1 MQRTLPN
8 SIDAEQAILGAM
20 LVYPNTVRASI
31 EYGLLPEH
39 FYLDNHKQIYEIMK
53 EIAEDNKPVDH
64 IILLT
69 TLQDRNL
76 VNSVGGLDYIGQL
89 VETATTSATIQH
101 YIESVI
107 EKHQL
112 RELIYLTEKIV
123 YEAYDD
129 PSAIDE
135 IMDNAERGILNVTRN
150 RRTSDFRSSKEVVE
164 TVLENIRIKS
174 ESGTGITGMK
184 TGYADL
190 DKVTS
195 GFQRGDLIIL
205 AARPSV
211 GKTAFAL
218 NLGTH
223 MAINTDLP
231 TAIFSLEM
239 PAEQLMQRVLT
250 FTSEVEGTK
259 LRDGTIRSNEDWNR
273 LHEAANTL
281 KEAKIFI
288 DDSPSLKISEVFSK
302 CRKLKAEHDLG
313 VIIIDY
319 LQLMDS
325 GSGAENRQ
333 QAVSEISRAFK
344 GLARELDVPV
354 IALSQL
360 SRSVETRQDK
370 RPMLSDLRES
380 GAIEQD
386 ADIVMFLYREDY
398 HSMDEESDYQDTDV
412 IIAKHRNGSLATVT
426 LVFQKSINS
435 FKSRMNT
442 PGVGFN
448 E

>member
-1 MQRTLPN
+1 MQRTLP
-8 SIDAEQAILGAM
+8 SSVDTEQAILGAI
-20 LVYPNTVRASI
+20 LIYPNAVRACN
-31 EYGLLPEH
+31 EYGLLTEH
-39 FYLDNHKQIYEIMK
+39 FFLNSHQQIYTIMTNVF
-53 EIAEDNKPVDH
+53 EDNKAVDSTVL
-64 IILLT
+64 IT
-69 TLQDRNL
+69 KLQDENL
-76 VNSVGGLDYIGQL
+76 LNAVGGVDYIFQL
-89 VETATTSATIQH
+89 TETATSHATLKH
-101 YIESVI
+101 YVEIVI
-107 EKHQL
+107 DKFKM
-112 RELIYLTEKIV
+112 RELILITEGI
-123 YEAYDD
+123 YNEAYAN
-129 PSAIDE
+129 PGAVDE
-135 IMDNAERGILNVTRN
+135 IMDDAERKILDVTRS
-150 RRTSDFRSSKEVVE
+150 RRSSDFRSSKDVVE
-164 TVLENIRIKS
+164 AVLENIKLKS

-184 TGYADL
+184 TGYVDL
-190 DKVTS
+190 DHVTS

-218 NLGTH
+218 NLGTN
-223 MAINTDLP
+223 MALYNDLP

-250 FTSEVEGTK
+250 FKSEVSGTK
-259 LRDGTIRSNEDWNR
+259 LRDGTIKSNEDWNK
-273 LHEAANTL
+273 LYEAANTV

-288 DDSPSLKISEVFSK
+288 DDSPSLKMSEVFSK

-319 LQLMDS
+319 LQLMES
-325 GSGAENRQ
+325 GSNTENRQ

-398 HSMDEESDYQDTDV
+398 HNMEEESDRQDTDV
-412 IIAKHRNGSLATVT
+412 IIAKHRNGSLANVT
-426 LVFQKSINS
+426 LVFDKTINK
-435 FKSRMNT
+435 FFSRVQG
-442 PGVGFN
+442 PGVGM
-448 E
+448 

>member
-1 MQRTLPN
+1 MQRTLPS

-20 LVYPNTVRASI
+20 LVYPNAVRASI
-31 EYGLLPEH
+31 EYGLLKEH
-39 FYLDNHKQIYEIMK
+39 FYLDSHRVIYEVMLDID
-53 EIAEDNKPVDH
+53 ESNKVVDH
-64 IILLT
+64 VMLITRI
-69 TLQDRNL
+69 QDLNL
-76 VNSVGGLDYIGQL
+76 VNVIGGLDYISQL

-101 YIESVI
+101 YVEDVI
-107 EKHQL
+107 DKYTL
-112 RELIYLTEKIV
+112 RELILLAEKI
-123 YEAYDD
+123 
-129 PSAIDE
+129 SADGYTRQGEVDLLMDE
-135 IMDNAERGILNVTRN
+135 AERSILNVTRS
-150 RRTSDFRSSKEVVE
+150 RRSSEFRDARSVVE
-164 TVLENIRIKS
+164 TVLENIKIKS
-174 ESGTGITGMK
+174 ESGTGITGMG
-184 TGYADL
+184 TGYGDL
-190 DKVTS
+190 DKITS

-218 NLGTH
+218 NLGTK
-223 MAINTDLP
+223 MSFINKLP

-250 FTSEVEGTK
+250 FESGVAGTK
-259 LRDGTIRSNEDWNR
+259 LRDGTISSNSDWNK
-273 LHEAANTL
+273 LHEAASRVR
-281 KEAKIFI
+281 EAPIFI
-288 DDSPSLKISEVFSK
+288 DDSPSLKISEIFSK

-325 GSGAENRQ
+325 GSNSENRQ

-386 ADIVMFLYREDY
+386 ADIVMFLYREEY
-398 HSMDEESDYQDTDV
+398 HSGEEESDKQDTDV

-426 LVFQKSINS
+426 LSFEKGINAFHSI
-435 FKSRMNT
+435 SRDY
-442 PGVGFN
+442 PGA
-448 E
+448 

>member
-1 MQRTLPN
+1 MNRVVPQ
-8 SIDAEQAILGAM
+8 SIETEQAILGAI
-20 LVYPNTVRASI
+20 LIYPNSVQACS
-31 EYGLLPEH
+31 EYGLLVEH
-39 FYLDNHKQIYEIMK
+39 FFLAAHQHIYSIMMDVY
-53 EIAEDNKPVDH
+53 EDNKPVDST
-64 IILLT
+64 ILITKLKD
-69 TLQDRNL
+69 LNL
-76 VNSVGGLDYIGQL
+76 LNTVGGVEYITQL
-89 VETATTSATIQH
+89 TDTATTPAVLKH
-101 YIESVI
+101 YVEIVI
-107 EKHQL
+107 DKFTM
-112 RELIYLTEKIV
+112 RELITAVDLIGNRAFNEPGAV
-123 YEAYDD
+123 E
-129 PSAIDE
+129 E
-135 IMDNAERGILNVTRN
+135 IMDDAERKILNITRS
-150 RRTSDFRSSKEVVE
+150 RRSADFQASKDVVE
-164 TVLENIRIKS
+164 RVLENIKIKS
-174 ESGTGITGMK
+174 ESGTGITGMQ
-184 TGYADL
+184 TGYTDL
-190 DKVTS
+190 DKITS

-218 NLGTH
+218 NLGTQ
-223 MAINTDLP
+223 MAMYSNLP

-239 PAEQLMQRVLT
+239 PSEQLMQRVLT
-250 FTSEVEGTK
+250 FQSEIEGNK
-259 LRDGTIRSNEDWNR
+259 LRDGTLRGDAEWNK
-273 LHEAANTL
+273 LYEAASQI
-281 KEAKIFI
+281 KETKIYI
-288 DDSPSLKISEVFSK
+288 DDSPSLKISEIFSK

-398 HSMDEESDYQDTDV
+398 HSNEVESDKQDTDV
-412 IIAKHRNGSLATVT
+412 IIAKHRNGSLGTVT
-426 LVFQKSINS
+426 LVFNKLINKFHNRAHS
-435 FKSRMNT
+435 G
-442 PGVGFN
+442 PGVDF
-448 E
+448 

>member
-1 MQRTLPN
+1 MQRTLP
-8 SIDAEQAILGAM
+8 SSVDTEQAILGAI
-20 LVYPNTVRASI
+20 LIYPNAVRACN
-31 EYGLLPEH
+31 EYGLLTEH
-39 FYLDNHKQIYEIMK
+39 FFLSSHQQIYTIMTNVF
-53 EIAEDNKPVDH
+53 EDNKAVDSTVL
-64 IILLT
+64 IT
-69 TLQDRNL
+69 KLQDENL
-76 VNSVGGLDYIGQL
+76 LNAVGGVDYIFQL
-89 VETATTSATIQH
+89 TETATSHATLKH
-101 YIESVI
+101 YVEIVI
-107 EKHQL
+107 DKFKM
-112 RELIYLTEKIV
+112 RELILITEGI
-123 YEAYDD
+123 YNEAYAN
-129 PSAIDE
+129 PGAVDE
-135 IMDNAERGILNVTRN
+135 IMDDAERKILDVTRS
-150 RRTSDFRSSKEVVE
+150 RRSSDFRSSKDVVE
-164 TVLENIRIKS
+164 AVLENIKLKS

-184 TGYADL
+184 TGYVDL
-190 DKVTS
+190 DHVTS

-218 NLGTH
+218 NLGTN
-223 MAINTDLP
+223 MALYNDLP

-250 FTSEVEGTK
+250 FKSEVSGTK
-259 LRDGTIRSNEDWNR
+259 LRDGTIKSNEDWNK
-273 LHEAANTL
+273 LYEAANTV

-288 DDSPSLKISEVFSK
+288 DDSPSLKMSEVFSK

-319 LQLMDS
+319 LQLMES
-325 GSGAENRQ
+325 GSNTENRQ

-398 HSMDEESDYQDTDV
+398 HNMEEESDRQDTDV
-412 IIAKHRNGSLATVT
+412 IIAKHRNGSLANVT
-426 LVFQKSINS
+426 LVFDKTINK
-435 FKSRMNT
+435 FFSRVQG
-442 PGVGFN
+442 PGVGM
-448 E
+448 

>member
-1 MQRTLPN
+1 MQRTLP
-8 SIDAEQAILGAM
+8 SSVDAEQAILGAI
-20 LVYPNTVRASI
+20 LIYPNAVRACI
-31 EYGLLPEH
+31 EYGLMPEH
-39 FYLDNHKQIYEIMK
+39 FFLSSHQQVYSIMSDVH
-53 EIAEDNKPVDH
+53 EDNKAVDSTVL
-64 IILLT
+64 IT
-69 TLQDRNL
+69 KLQDANL
-76 VNSVGGLDYIGQL
+76 LNSVGGVDYILQL
-89 VETATTSATIQH
+89 TDTATSSATLKH
-101 YIESVI
+101 YVEIVVD
-107 EKHQL
+107 KAKM
-112 RELIYLTEKIV
+112 RELILITEGI
-123 YEAYDD
+123 YSQAYDN
-129 PSAIDE
+129 PGAVDE
-135 IMDNAERGILNVTRN
+135 IMDEAERKILDVTRS
-150 RRTSDFRSSKEVVE
+150 RRSSDFKSSKDVVE
-164 TVLENIRIKS
+164 AVLENIKIKS

-190 DKVTS
+190 DHVTS

-218 NLGTH
+218 NLGTN
-223 MAINTDLP
+223 MALYNDLP

-250 FTSEVEGTK
+250 FKSEVKGNK
-259 LRDGTIRSNEDWNR
+259 LRDGTIKSNEDWNK
-273 LHEAANTL
+273 LYEAANTI
-281 KEAKIFI
+281 KEAAIYI
-288 DDSPSLKISEVFSK
+288 DDSPSLKMSEVFSK

-313 VIIIDY
+313 VIIVDY
-319 LQLMDS
+319 LQLMES
-325 GSGAENRQ
+325 GSNAENRQ

-398 HSMDEESDYQDTDV
+398 HNMEEEADRQDTDV
-412 IIAKHRNGSLATVT
+412 IIAKHRNGSLANVT
-426 LVFQKSINS
+426 LVFDKTINK
-435 FKSRMNT
+435 FYSRLNEA
-442 PGVGFN
+442 PGVGH
-448 E
+448 

>member
-1 MQRTLPN
+1 MNRVVPQ
-8 SIDAEQAILGAM
+8 SIETEQAILGAI
-20 LVYPNTVRASI
+20 LIYPNSVQACN
-31 EYGLLPEH
+31 EYGLLVEH
-39 FYLDNHKQIYEIMK
+39 FFLAAHQHIYEIMMDVY
-53 EIAEDNKPVDH
+53 EDNRPVDST
-64 IILLT
+64 ILITKLKD
-69 TLQDRNL
+69 LNL
-76 VNSVGGLDYIGQL
+76 LNTVGGIEYITQL
-89 VETATTSATIQH
+89 TDTATTPAVLKH
-101 YIESVI
+101 YVEIVI
-107 EKHQL
+107 DKFTM
-112 RELIYLTEKIV
+112 RELITAVDLIGNRAFNEPGAV
-123 YEAYDD
+123 E
-129 PSAIDE
+129 E
-135 IMDNAERGILNVTRN
+135 IMDDAERKILNITRS
-150 RRTSDFRSSKEVVE
+150 RRSADFQASKDVVE
-164 TVLENIRIKS
+164 RVLENIKIKS
-174 ESGTGITGMK
+174 ESGTGITGMQ
-184 TGYADL
+184 TGYTDL
-190 DKVTS
+190 DKITS

-218 NLGTH
+218 NLGTQ
-223 MAINTDLP
+223 MAMYSNLP

-239 PAEQLMQRVLT
+239 PSEQLMQRILT
-250 FTSEVEGTK
+250 FQSEIEGNK
-259 LRDGTIRSNEDWNR
+259 LRDGTLRGDAEWNK
-273 LHEAANTL
+273 LYEAASQI
-281 KEAKIFI
+281 KETKIYI
-288 DDSPSLKISEVFSK
+288 DDSPSLKISEIFSK

-398 HSMDEESDYQDTDV
+398 HSNEVESDKQDTDV
-412 IIAKHRNGSLATVT
+412 IIAKHRNGSLGTVT
-426 LVFQKSINS
+426 LVFNKLINKFHNRAHS
-435 FKSRMNT
+435 G
-442 PGVGFN
+442 PGVDY
-448 E
+448 

>member
-1 MQRTLPN
+1 MQRSLP
-8 SIDAEQAILGAM
+8 SSVDAEQAILGAM
-20 LVYPNTVRASI
+20 LVYPNAVRASI

-39 FYLDNHKQIYEIMK
+39 FYLDTHKKIYEIMRD
-53 EIAEDNKPVDH
+53 ISEDNKPVDH
-64 IILLT
+64 IILMSK
-69 TLQDRNL
+69 LQDMGL
-76 VNSVGGLDYIGQL
+76 VNSVGGLEYIGQL

-101 YIESVI
+101 YVELVI
-107 EKHQL
+107 QKYQIRQL
-112 RELIYLTEKIV
+112 IFLTEGIIN
-123 YEAYDD
+123 EAYDD
-129 PSAIDE
+129 PSAVDE

-150 RRTSDFRSSKEVVE
+150 RRTSDFRDSKDVVE
-164 TVLENIRIKS
+164 SVLENIRRKS

-184 TGYADL
+184 TGYSDL
-190 DKVTS
+190 DKITS

-223 MAINTDLP
+223 MALYNDLP

-239 PAEQLMQRVLT
+239 PAEQLMQRILT
-250 FTSEVEGTK
+250 FKSGVEGNK
-259 LRDGTIRSNEDWNR
+259 LRDGTIRSNEDWNK
-273 LHEAANTL
+273 LHEAANTV

-288 DDSPSLKISEVFSK
+288 DDSPSLKISEIFSK

-325 GSGAENRQ
+325 GSNAENRQ

-360 SRSVETRQDK
+360 SRGVETRQDK

-398 HSMDEESDYQDTDV
+398 HSMEEESDQQATDV
-412 IIAKHRNGSLATVT
+412 IIAKHRNGSLGTVT
-426 LVFQKSINS
+426 LVFEKAINA
-435 FKSRMNT
+435 FHSRAEI

>member
-1 MQRTLPN
+1 MNRVVPQ
-8 SIDAEQAILGAM
+8 SIETEQAILGAI
-20 LVYPNTVRASI
+20 LIYPNSVQACS
-31 EYGLLPEH
+31 EYGLLVEH
-39 FYLDNHKQIYEIMK
+39 FFLAAHQHIYSIMMDVY
-53 EIAEDNKPVDH
+53 EDNKPVDST
-64 IILLT
+64 ILITKLKD
-69 TLQDRNL
+69 LNL
-76 VNSVGGLDYIGQL
+76 LNTVGGVEYITQL
-89 VETATTSATIQH
+89 TDTATTPAVLKH
-101 YIESVI
+101 YVEIVI
-107 EKHQL
+107 DKFTM
-112 RELIYLTEKIV
+112 RELITAVDLIGNRAFNEPGAV
-123 YEAYDD
+123 E
-129 PSAIDE
+129 E
-135 IMDNAERGILNVTRN
+135 IMDDAERKILNITRS
-150 RRTSDFRSSKEVVE
+150 RRSADFQASKDVVE
-164 TVLENIRIKS
+164 RVLENIKIKS
-174 ESGTGITGMK
+174 ESGTGITGMQ
-184 TGYADL
+184 TGYTDL
-190 DKVTS
+190 DKITS

-218 NLGTH
+218 NLGTQ
-223 MAINTDLP
+223 MAMYSNLP

-239 PAEQLMQRVLT
+239 PSEQLMQRVLT
-250 FTSEVEGTK
+250 FQSEIEGNK
-259 LRDGTIRSNEDWNR
+259 LRDGTLRGDAEWNK
-273 LHEAANTL
+273 LYEAASQI
-281 KEAKIFI
+281 KETKIYI
-288 DDSPSLKISEVFSK
+288 DDSPSLKISEIFSK

-398 HSMDEESDYQDTDV
+398 HSNEVESDRQDTDV
-412 IIAKHRNGSLATVT
+412 IIAKHRNGSLGTVT
-426 LVFQKSINS
+426 LVFNKLINKFHNRAHS
-435 FKSRMNT
+435 G
-442 PGVGFN
+442 PGVDF
-448 E
+448 